1 MTDTFLFPKSTIIN
15 LLLRFYDP
23 VGGSICLD
31 GYNIRDLNI
40 QWLRGQLG
48 YVGQEPVLFAGS
60 IAENILYGLSDSDHH
75 ELPSSM
81 RESSSNRKEGDL
93 ECGNCL
99 SRHMYKQVVLGEQQQ
114 TVSEEQMARIIE
126 AAKMANAHDF
136 ISALPQGYNTDVGN
150 NGTLLSG
157 GQKQRI
163 AIARALIKRPSVLL
177 LDEATSALDAVSE
190 RVVQESI
197 DRLAANKAQTI
208 IIIAHRLSTIRRADK
223 ICVISEGK
231 IVEVGRHEE
240 LVAKADGLYADLVR
254 VQMNSP
260 MDEGS
265 ETAVVAETLSSVS
278 DSVVAAKV
286 EISQATTDTAK
297 KESVVDAS
305 KQVESSPNA
314 ADFNGELPKERSK
327 YISKRVWGLVWH
339 YPSWFILGF
348 LGAFVFGAV
357 FPCKNSL
364 FVSLC
369 IEKKTN

>member
-1 MTDTFLFPKSTIIN
+1 M
-15 LLLRFYDP
+15 
-23 VGGSICLD
+23 
-31 GYNIRDLNI
+31 
-40 QWLRGQLG
+40 
-48 YVGQEPVLFAGS
+48 FAGS

-81 RESSSNRKEGDL
+81 RESSSSRKEGDL

-265 ETAVVAETLSSVS
+265 ETAVAADALSSVS

-297 KESVVDAS
+297 KVSVVDAS

-314 ADFNGELPKERSK
+314 ADFTGELPKERSK
-327 YISKRVWGLVWH
+327 YISKRVWGLVWQ